1 MENSFAINVKNLLV
15 KLLIGK
21 KCLWILTSRGFASE
35 YNNLLYA
42 INYCK
47 YTKKKIFLYPDKS
60 CYCKFLDYYLPNRE
74 FTNEK
79 EYKFTFIRY
88 IIKQYP
94 VILWFFRSKKTCCL
108 FIYFILFILFYLFY
122 LFILFILSRSMSLIS
137 SGYKNDLIFY
147 VFFYSIRK
155 FNRKQ
160 KTKNKN
166 DFISDINRI
175 LKNIWKFNTETK
187 EEIAEL
193 LLSPKINFF
202 LKKEYFSIHIRRG
215 DKITLKEAKITRIE
229 QYIATLKDIPDIDKN
244 IKNIF
249 IMTDDYECF
258 IEIKNKYK
266 EYNFYTLASKKAKGH
281 KQSDFNNNHTRQDI
295 IQLLTEIEITRKAKV
310 FVGTKSSNIFRL
322 IEYFKDVKCFNAET
336 EDDPFQI

>member
-1 MENSFAINVKNLLV
+1 MENSFAINVKNLLI

-21 KCLWILTSRGFASE
+21 KCLWILTNRGFASE

-42 INYCK
+42 MNYCK
-47 YTKKKIFLYPDKS
+47 YTKKKMFLYSDKP

-79 EYKFTFIRY
+79 EYKFIFIRY
-88 IIKQYP
+88 ITKKYP
-94 VILWFFRSKKTCCL
+94 VALIPQFFRSKKISIKER
-108 FIYFILFILFYLFY
+108 FVILFILL
-122 LFILFILSRSMSLIS
+122 
-137 SGYKNDLIFY
+137 GYKNDLFFH
-147 VFFYSIRK
+147 VFFVYIRG
-155 FNRKQ
+155 FNRRKRV
-160 KTKNKN
+160 KNKN

-193 LLSPKINFF
+193 LLSSKINFF

-215 DKITLKEAKITRIE
+215 DKILSKEAKITPIE
-229 QYIATLKDIPDIDKN
+229 QYIATLKNIPDIDKN

-266 EYNFYTLASKKAKGH
+266 EYNFYTLATKKMKGH

-295 IQLLTEIEITRKAKV
+295 IQLLTEIEITRKAKA

-322 IEYFKDVKCFNAET
+322 IEYFKDAKCFNAET
-336 EDDPFQI
+336 EDDPFHL